1 MCTKMFAQPVAEE
14 RHGKSIGNL
23 SKIAKDDD
31 GNVSKTIKL
40 ITQDKKRT

>member
-31 GNVSKTIKL
+31 GNVSKTNYTRQKAHVNM
-40 ITQDKKRT
+40 